1 MLYIE
6 EDKIV
11 IFIFSQNDGGI
22 MKKKFYKGRSDII
35 FKGIFLKD
43 SNRDMLKRL
52 IEEAI
57 NKKVEILEVKASE
70 LPKGSVYEKGK
81 ILDVLVASDEGEI
94 NIEVNSY
101 SDCDLHK
108 RNASYI
114 FNRYSSSIPV
124 GGNYADMKNFIQ
136 INLTYAD
143 SEKSN
148 DLEMI
153 SEYRLEE
160 INRHVDYIKN
170 LTVYEFNVSK
180 IKEAWYNGDR
190 THGIMALLD
199 ADASE
204 LDTMDTGDEMM
215 NRFKNEVKHM
225 NMELGDVQFRDPD
238 EDAEI
243 IFNTIVANKEKKAA
257 EKGREEGKFQAKLDM
272 VKKLKDASVDVDII
286 ASTTGLTLDEINN
299 L

>member
-1 MLYIE
+1 M
-6 EDKIV
+6 
-11 IFIFSQNDGGI
+11 Q
-22 MKKKFYKGRSDII
+22 KKFYKGRSDIV

-94 NIEVNSY
+94 NIELNSY
-101 SDCDLHK
+101 SDDDLHK

-114 FNRYSSSIPV
+114 FSRYSSSVPV

-143 SEKSN
+143 SEAGK

-153 SEYRLEE
+153 SEYHLEE

-170 LTVYEFNVSK
+170 LTIYEFNVSK
-180 IKEAWYNGDR
+180 IKAAWYNGDR

-204 LDTMDTGDEMM
+204 LDTMDVGDEMM
-215 NRFKNEVKHM
+215 NRFKNEVKNM

-243 IFNTIVANKEKKAA
+243 IFNTIVENKKKEGLA
-257 EKGREEGKFQAKLDM
+257 EGKIQARLDM
-272 VKKLKDASVDVDII
+272 AKKLKDASVDVDVIV
-286 ASTTGLTLDEINN
+286 STTGLTLDEINN

>member
-1 MLYIE
+1 M
-6 EDKIV
+6 
-11 IFIFSQNDGGI
+11 Q
-22 MKKKFYKGRSDII
+22 KKFYKGRSDII

-101 SDCDLHK
+101 SDSDLHK

-114 FNRYSSSIPV
+114 FSRYSSSVPV

-143 SEKSN
+143 SEN
-148 DLEMI
+148 GEDLEMI
-153 SEYRLEE
+153 SEYHLQE

-170 LTVYEFNVSK
+170 LTIYEFNVSK
-180 IKEAWYNGDR
+180 IKAAWYNGDR

-204 LDTMDTGDEMM
+204 LDTMDAGDEMM
-215 NRFKNEVKHM
+215 DRFKSEVKHM
-225 NMELGDVQFRDPD
+225 NVELGDVQFRDPD

-257 EKGREEGKFQAKLDM
+257 EKGREEGEFQAKLDM
-272 VKKLKDASVDVDII
+272 AKKLKDASVDADVIV
-286 ASTTGLTLDEINN
+286 STTGLTLDEIND

>member
-1 MLYIE
+1 
-6 EDKIV
+6 
-11 IFIFSQNDGGI
+11 

-52 IEEAI
+52 IEESI

-70 LPKGSVYEKGK
+70 LPKGNVYEKGK

-101 SDCDLHK
+101 SDEDLHK

-114 FNRYSSSIPV
+114 FERYSSSVPV
-124 GGNYADMKNFIQ
+124 GGSYADMKNFIQ
-136 INLTYAD
+136 INLTYVD
-143 SEKSN
+143 KEKGK

-153 SEYRLEE
+153 SEYHLEE
-160 INRHVDYIKN
+160 IHRHEDYINN
-170 LTVYEFNVSK
+170 LTIYEYNVSK
-180 IKEAWYNGDR
+180 IKDEWYNGDR

-199 ADASE
+199 ADANE
-204 LDTMDTGDEMM
+204 FETIGTGDEMM
-215 NRFKNEVKHM
+215 DRFKKEVKHM
-225 NMELGDVQFRDPD
+225 NSQLGDVQFRDPD

-243 IFNTIVANKEKKAA
+243 IFNTILDNKKKKAA
-257 EKGREEGKFQAKLDM
+257 RQGREEGLKEGRAEGLAEGLAEGQIQTKNHVARKM
-272 VKKLKDASVDVDII
+272 KLKGIDIDMI
-286 ASTTGLTLDEINN
+286 ADITGLSLDEIND